1 MTRQPIISCE
11 LFPPKNASGM
21 QRMQSTVAQ
30 LQTRQPAYFS
40 CTYGAGGST
49 RENTFMAVD
58 WLLTQSLEVAPHLT
72 CIANNQED
80 TLHILRRYQAQG
92 IRRIVALRGD
102 RPVDSQPF
110 VQELI
115 HADELVGLIRAHFA
129 DHFYIE
135 VAAYP
140 EMHPES
146 AHLAEDLDHFQRK
159 VEAGAD
165 GAITQY
171 FYSIAAY
178 ANLLEACAKRQI
190 SVPIIPGIMPIVNY
204 ASLQRFSARC
214 GAELPR
220 WLRCQLD
227 SYGDDQAS
235 IRAFGADFV
244 AQFCAQLLAEGA
256 PGLHFYTLNQ
266 AEPTLAIWERLTV

>member
-1 MTRQPIISCE
+1 MTRQTIISCE

-21 QRMQSTVAQ
+21 QKMQSAVAQ
-30 LQTRQPAYFS
+30 LQTRHPAYFS

-49 RENTFMAVD
+49 RDNTFTTVD
-58 WLLTQSLEVAPHLT
+58 WLLSQSIEVAPHLT
-72 CIANNQED
+72 CIANNQAD

-102 RPVDSQPF
+102 RPAGSLSAA
-110 VQELI
+110 QELV
-115 HADELVGLIRAHFA
+115 HADELVSLIRTHFGDHFA
-129 DHFYIE
+129 IE

-146 AHLAEDLDHFQRK
+146 AHLAEDLDHFQHK
-159 VEAGAD
+159 VAAGAD

-171 FYSIAAY
+171 FYSVAAY
-178 ANLLEACAKRQI
+178 THFLEACAKRRI
-190 SVPIIPGIMPIVNY
+190 TVPVVPGIMPIVNY
-204 ASLQRFSARC
+204 AGLRRFSERC

-220 WLRCQLD
+220 WLCRQLD

-244 AQFCAQLLAEGA
+244 AQFCHRLLAEGA

-266 AEPTLAIWERLTV
+266 AEPTLAVWDRLVV

>member
-1 MTRQPIISCE
+1 MQKMQAAVAELRTRH
-11 LFPPKNASGM
+11 
-21 QRMQSTVAQ
+21 
-30 LQTRQPAYFS
+30 PAYFS

-49 RENTFMAVD
+49 RDNTFTTVN
-58 WLLTQSLEVAPHLT
+58 WLLSQSIEVAPHLT
-72 CIANNQED
+72 CIANNQTD
-80 TLHILRRYQAQG
+80 TLRILRRYQEQG

-102 RPVDSQPF
+102 RPADSLPESH
-110 VQELI
+110 ELT
-115 HADELVGLIRAHFA
+115 HAHELVSLIRTHFA
-129 DHFYIE
+129 DHFHIE

-146 AHLAEDLDHFQRK
+146 PHLVADLNHFQHK

-171 FYSIAAY
+171 FYSVAAY
-178 ANLLEACAKRQI
+178 NHFLEACAKRRI
-190 SVPIIPGIMPIVNY
+190 NVPIVPGIMPIVNY

-220 WLRCQLD
+220 WLCRQLD

-244 AQFCAQLLAEGA
+244 AQFCTRLLAEGA

-266 AEPTLAIWERLTV
+266 AEPTLAIWDRLPT

>member
-1 MTRQPIISCE
+1 MTQQITISCE

-21 QRMQSTVAQ
+21 QKMQSAITA
-30 LQTRQPAYFS
+30 LQSRRPAYFS

-49 RENTFMAVD
+49 RDNTFTTVD
-58 WLLTQSLEVAPHLT
+58 WLLNQSLEVAPHLT
-72 CIANNQED
+72 CIANTQED
-80 TLHILRRYQAQG
+80 TLRILRRYQAQG

-102 RPVDSQPF
+102 RPADSLP
-110 VQELI
+110 VARELVY
-115 HADELVGLIRAHFA
+115 ADELVSLIRAHFA

-171 FYSIAAY
+171 FYSVAAY
-178 ANLLEACAKRQI
+178 TNFLEACAKRCI
-190 SVPIIPGIMPIVNY
+190 TVPIVPGIMPIVNY
-204 ASLQRFSARC
+204 ASLQRFSERC

-220 WLRCQLD
+220 WLCRQLD

-235 IRAFGADFV
+235 IQAFGADFV
-244 AQFCAQLLAEGA
+244 AQFCTQLLAAGA

-266 AEPTLAIWERLTV
+266 AAPTLAVWDRLAV